1 MHKYEKKLKKI
12 IKENGIMAEHFSF
25 NQSCHSV
32 EDAARTVGAE
42 PQDFIKS
49 ICLVDKNGR
58 VIVAIVKGED
68 RVSTSRVGKALN
80 IEKPRVASPNEILGL
95 TGFPVGGTPG
105 FGFEATY
112 LVDPHVLEKNLVYL
126 GGGSDSSLL
135 RMSPKELLKANGAKV
150 VRIRK

>member
-1 MHKYEKKLKKI
+1 MRKYEEKLKKI
-12 IKENGIMAEHFSF
+12 IKENGIKAEHFSF

-32 EDAARTVGAE
+32 ADAARTVGAK

-49 ICLVDKNGR
+49 ICMVDKKGR
-58 VIVAIVKGED
+58 VIIAIVKGED
-68 RVSTSRVGKALN
+68 RASTSRVGKALK
-80 IEKPRVASPNEILGL
+80 IEKPRVASPKEILGL

-112 LVDPHVLEKNLVYL
+112 LIDPHVLEKDLVYL
-126 GGGSDSSLL
+126 GGGSNSALL

-150 VRIRK
+150 VRVRK

>member
-1 MHKYEKKLKKI
+1 MREYEEKLRTI
-12 IKENGIMAEHFSF
+12 IKENGIKAEHFSF

-32 EDAARTVGAE
+32 TDAARTVGARPE
-42 PQDFIKS
+42 DFIKS
-49 ICLVDKNGR
+49 ICLVDQSGR
-58 VIVAIVKGED
+58 IIVAIVKGED

-80 IEKPRVASPNEILGL
+80 IERPRVASPKEILKL

-112 LVDPHVLEKNLVYL
+112 LIDPNVLEKDQVYL
-126 GGGSDSSLL
+126 GGGSDSSLV
-135 RMSPKELLKANGAKV
+135 RMSTKELLKVNGAKV